1 MQRPRD
7 SCHATCDR
15 VPLAPLQ
22 AKLAEMLRPLEV
34 NRILTPPHF
43 VLKET
48 LLQLAVEDEEESPAL
63 LWGMF
68 CEELSECWCLAWP
81 CYAASAGVVHKQGP
95 SAVQELSHPEQ
106 SLAGAIVKY
115 AL

>member
-1 MQRPRD
+1 MTGTSR
-7 SCHATCDR
+7 
-15 VPLAPLQ
+15 APLQ

-48 LLQLAVEDEEESPAL
+48 LLQLAVEDEEECPAL

-68 CEELSECWCLAWP
+68 YAELSECWSLAWL
-81 CYAASAGVVHKQGP
+81 CCAASAGWCTDRAP
-95 SAVQELSHPEQ
+95 LLSGIPATLSQ
-106 SLAGAIVKY
+106 SQAGAIVKH